1 MTHRNLVDQNFP
13 ETHWKDKRYEET
25 QLLSARKQV
34 IHEGIFGQ
42 RRNEEGACEI
52 ADGEEARSRNEL
64 LRFERWRSRRQGRTI
79 RMIPQPQVLSTATF
93 ELKARLSEI
102 LSRVLTTG
110 EEVTITRHRVPIA
123 RIVPI
128 EPKEGKQK

>member
-1 MTHRNLVDQNFP
+1 
-13 ETHWKDKRYEET
+13 
-25 QLLSARKQV
+25 
-34 IHEGIFGQ
+34 
-42 RRNEEGACEI
+42 
-52 ADGEEARSRNEL
+52 
-64 LRFERWRSRRQGRTI
+64 
-79 RMIPQPQVLSTATF
+79 MIPQPQVLSTATF